1 MKNPILAPPA
11 TNSAACGK
19 VATSLAKAEPQGR
32 KPGLSSQSLLFWAL
46 LFLGLVAL
54 PTHAWAAPRALPQQ
68 QTIPAPVLTVTQ
80 TGNGTVTV
88 DPLPPYALDQI
99 VTLTVKADFGWRFE
113 GWTGDLSGTAN
124 PIQLQLDGDK
134 SVTAN
139 FVPQPVS
146 TLTSDDFNNC
156 TVDSSRW
163 TFVNPRGDAE
173 VTANGEQLQ
182 LFVPSGSNH
191 DLWVSGKMAPR
202 FMQTANDVDFQVE
215 VKFESPLKRRIQM
228 QGLLVEQDEDDFLR
242 VNFQHDGVATRIFA
256 ATFITG
262 TPTIKVNEVVSVT
275 APAYLRLLR
284 MGDTWSISYSSD
296 GLSWITN
303 GLLTFEH
310 ELAVSKA
317 GFFFGNAARNP
328 AHTGIIDYFFNT
340 AAPITPEDA
349 VLRTLPLN
357 VVGEGRVD
365 KSCTN
370 PITLTA
376 KPNLGWNFAG
386 WSGSLSGV
394 TNPATIVL
402 TGSEV
407 VTATFVPKPFAL
419 NVTVSGGGEVLS
431 TPGQDYFDSGDQ
443 VTLTAVPANG
453 WAFVGW
459 GGDLTGSETT
469 VNLTMTS
476 SKNVTAFF
484 TLVNDSSGISSD
496 DFNRCTLAGAAWEF
510 VNPLNDAVLT
520 MNGEQAQ
527 IFLPAGNNHDIWTSG
542 NRAPR
547 LMQPTANQDFQLEA
561 KFDAPMQKR
570 FQSQGIV
577 VEADAGNLIRFNFQ
591 HDGTDL
597 RIFAASFVANV
608 PTVHVNQVIA
618 DSSPLYLRVL
628 RAGDSWSL
636 LYATDGSNWQTASAF
651 NFTHPMVVQKV
662 GVFVGNS
669 GANPLHTALIDYFF
683 NSLSPIVAED
693 SDVLTIDATV
703 EGSGTVAKTPEQAIY
718 RCGDEVELQATAAPN
733 WVFTGWS
740 GAVVTTTNPLP
751 LTVAGDNVINANF
764 KPLFNLSITPT
775 GNGTVTPNTSQFV
788 QGETVTLTALPATG
802 WLFKQWSGD
811 ASGSANPLTIT
822 IDDHKSIIAV
832 FEVKPAEPED
842 PPTSRLIFLPNV
854 SR

>member
-1 MKNPILAPPA
+1 MKNPILAPLD
-11 TNSAACGK
+11 TNSAACVK
-19 VATSLAKAEPQGR
+19 VAASLPKVGLKKREPW
-32 KPGLSSQSLLFWAL
+32 LSLSPLLFWAFFL
-46 LFLGLVAL
+46 LGLLAL
-54 PTHAWAAPRALPQQ
+54 PTHTWAAPSVRPQQ

-88 DPLPPYALDQI
+88 DPLPPYVLDQI
-99 VTLTVKADFGWRFE
+99 VTLRAKADFGWRFV

-124 PIQLQLDGDK
+124 PIQLQLDGDRR
-134 SVTAN
+134 VTAN
-139 FVPQPVS
+139 FVPQPLS

-182 LFVPSGSNH
+182 LFVPSGSSH
-191 DLWVSGKMAPR
+191 DLWVNGKGAPR
-202 FMQTANDVDFQVE
+202 FMQAANDVDFQVE
-215 VKFESPLKRRIQM
+215 VKFESPLKKRIQM

-242 VNFQHDGVATRIFA
+242 VNLQHDGVATRIVA
-256 ATFITG
+256 ATFMTG
-262 TPTIKVNEVVSVT
+262 TPTITVNEVVSVT
-275 APAYLRLLR
+275 APVYLRLLR
-284 MGDTWSISYSSD
+284 LGDSWSIAYSSD

-310 ELAVSKA
+310 QLAVTKA

-340 AAPITPEDA
+340 ASPITPEDA

-370 PITLTA
+370 PISLTA

-386 WSGSLSGV
+386 WSGSLSGL
-394 TNPATIVL
+394 TNPATIAL

-431 TPGQDYFDSGDQ
+431 NPGQDYFDSGDQ
-443 VTLTAVPANG
+443 VTLTAVPATG

-459 GGDLTGSETT
+459 GGDLTGTEAT

-484 TLVNDSSGISSD
+484 TLVNDSSGIRSD
-496 DFNRCTLAGAAWEF
+496 DFNRCTLDAAAWEF
-510 VNPLNDAVLT
+510 VNPLGDALLT
-520 MNGEQAQ
+520 MNGKQAQ

-608 PTVHVNQVIA
+608 PTVYLNQVIA

-636 LYATDGSNWQTASAF
+636 LYATDGSNWQTDSAF
-651 NFTHPMVVQKV
+651 NFTHPLAVQKV

-683 NSLSPIVAED
+683 NSLSPITAED
-693 SDVLTIDATV
+693 SDVLSVESTI
-703 EGSGTVAKTPEQAIY
+703 EGSGTVAKTPEQAVY
-718 RCGDEVELQATAAPN
+718 RCGDEVKLQATAASN

-740 GAVVTTTNPLP
+740 GAVVTTTNPLL
-751 LTVAGDNVINANF
+751 LTVDGDKVINAIF
-764 KPLFNLSITPT
+764 KPLLNLRITPT
-775 GNGTVTPNTSQFV
+775 GNGTVTPNTNQFV

-811 ASGSANPLTIT
+811 ASGTANPLTIMM
-822 IDDHKSIIAV
+822 DDHKSIIAV
-832 FEVKPAEPED
+832 FAAKPEEPS
-842 PPTSRLIFLPNV
+842 TSTLIFLPNV